1 MHFDK
6 VQIASIILNTYKDS
20 WFVWLFLFIIGVLL
34 FLYADK
40 ISTSKRKYNRKTNAG
55 IELIALFIVIHI
67 AVIWSLFQQ

>member
-6 VQIASIILNTYKDS
+6 LQIATIILNIYKDS
-20 WFVWLFLFIIGVLL
+20 WYVWLFLFVIGMLL

-40 ISTSKRKYNRKTNAG
+40 ISISKREINRKTNVG

-67 AVIWSLFQQ
+67 SVIWSLFQ